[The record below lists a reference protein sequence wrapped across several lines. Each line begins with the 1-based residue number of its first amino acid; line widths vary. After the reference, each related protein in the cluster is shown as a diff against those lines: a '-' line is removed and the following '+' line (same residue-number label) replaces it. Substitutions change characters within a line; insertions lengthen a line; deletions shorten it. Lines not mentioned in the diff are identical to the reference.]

1 MSWPAVE
8 HETLP
13 WKASSDEL
21 EFIPKSKR
29 RAIASTYEATVP
41 ATIATLT
48 PELTAPTSTRL
59 AELGAILARYDERRA
74 TWGFNL
80 PSLLLRSES
89 ASSSQIENLTSS
101 ARNIALAD
109 ISDTAPR
116 NAKIISR
123 NIAAM
128 DNAMSIQTP
137 LTIEGIVQVNTA
149 LMGEV
154 YGIRDEQVWV
164 GGTPYSPHGATYVP
178 PQAPR
183 VQACLEDLLAFL
195 ARTDIDPI
203 AQSAIAHAQFET
215 IHPFV
220 DGNGRTGRALL
231 HTLLRERDI
240 LRETTLP
247 VSAGLLHDVDRY
259 MASITA
265 YQEGDPLPIIE
276 CLADALEF
284 AVALG
289 SKMAELVS
297 RILED
302 WNQSITQRRGSAI
315 HGLPALLVQQPVV
328 NVAYV
333 ADKLQ
338 ISDRAART
346 LLADACE
353 LGITRQVGT
362 VRRGVI
368 YQADEIIDVLDRVS
382 SVQGMQRIMY

>member
-1 MSWPAVE
+1 
-8 HETLP
+8 
-13 WKASSDEL
+13 
-21 EFIPKSKR
+21 
-29 RAIASTYEATVP
+29 
-41 ATIATLT
+41 
-48 PELTAPTSTRL
+48 
-59 AELGAILARYDERRA
+59 
-74 TWGFNL
+74 
-80 PSLLLRSES
+80 
-89 ASSSQIENLTSS
+89 
-101 ARNIALAD
+101 
-109 ISDTAPR
+109 
-116 NAKIISR
+116 
-123 NIAAM
+123 
-128 DNAMSIQTP
+128 
-137 LTIEGIVQVNTA
+137 
-149 LMGEV
+149 MGEV

-183 VQACLEDLLAFL
+183 VKACLEDLLAFL

-203 AQSAIAHAQFET
+203 AQAAIAHAQFET

-265 YQEGDPLPIIE
+265 YQEGDPTPIIE

-289 SKMAELVS
+289 SRMAELVS
-297 RILED
+297 QILED
-302 WNQSITQRRGSAI
+302 WNQNITQRRGSAI

-346 LLADACE
+346 LLSDACE
-353 LGITRQVGT
+353 LGIVRQVGT

-382 SVQGMQRIMY
+382 SVSGLRRIMY